1 MTNKTSE
8 PMALR
13 QVHTTT
19 DYGRFTSIDG
29 NRNLNLLHL
38 QRLKKSIQE
47 NYLFTIILVNE
58 KFQIIDGQHR
68 YEVIREFGLPLHYI
82 ICDGYGLP
90 EVHILNATS
99 KTWNADDYLDGYI
112 KLGRTDY
119 IKYKQF
125 KDKYEFSHNCCMAIL
140 SNTQSAPSGTR
151 IQNFYDG
158 KFEISNYKKA
168 VEFAEAICLLQPL
181 YPGYNRNHF
190 ILAMLQLMKKPQ
202 FEFAEFIG
210 KLRLQPSTLFDCQ
223 SVSQYVSLIEEI
235 YNYRRRD
242 KVNLRY

>member
-1 MTNKTSE
+1 MTNKTIE

-47 NYLFTIILVNE
+47 NYLFTIIIVNE
-58 KFQIIDGQHR
+58 RFEIIDGQHR
-68 YEVIREFGLPLHYI
+68 FEAVKEFGLPLHYI
-82 ICDGYGLP
+82 ICEGYGL
-90 EVHILNATS
+90 EQVHILNATS

-112 KLGRTDY
+112 KLGKSDY
-119 IKYKQF
+119 IRYKQF
-125 KDKYEFSHNCCMAIL
+125 KDKYDFPHNVCMPLLSGYNSNANGSHIKIFHNGDFKIGNYKEAVKIAEAVTL
-140 SNTQSAPSGTR
+140 IAPL
-151 IQNFYDG
+151 YDG
-158 KFEISNYKKA
+158 YKKA
-168 VEFAEAICLLQPL
+168 
-181 YPGYNRNHF
+181 NF
-190 ILAMLQLMKKPQ
+190 ILAMIQLMRKPQ
-202 FEFAEFIG
+202 FEFTEFIA
-210 KLRLQPSTLFDCQ
+210 KLRLQPSAMMDCQ
-223 SVSQYVSLIEEI
+223 HVSQYVSLIEEI

>member
-8 PMALR
+8 PMAMR

-47 NYLFTIILVNE
+47 NYLFTIIIVNE
-58 KFQIIDGQHR
+58 RFEIIDGQHR
-68 YEVIREFGLPLHYI
+68 FEAVKEFGLPLHYI
-82 ICDGYGLP
+82 ICEGYGL
-90 EVHILNATS
+90 EQVHILNATS

-112 KLGRTDY
+112 KLGKADY
-119 IKYKQF
+119 VTYKKF
-125 KDKYEFSHNCCMAIL
+125 KDKYNFSHNCCMAIL
-140 SNTQSAPSGTR
+140 GNTASTPSGSR

-158 KFEISNYKKA
+158 KFQISNYKKSI
-168 VEFAEAICLLQPL
+168 EFAECICLLEPL
-181 YPGYNRNHF
+181 YAGYNRNNF

-202 FEFAEFIG
+202 FEFTEFIA
-210 KLRLQPSTLFDCQ
+210 KLRLQPSAMFDCQ
-223 SVSQYVSLIEEI
+223 DVSQYVSLIEEI